1 MWRHLAHRAIMAA
14 TLGAAVAGLPPSTT
28 LSKVI
33 PEDTVMTRHAQGEFE
48 VKLTPQEAV
57 PAIAAARLGR
67 QTIDK
72 TFRGDLDAT
81 SLGEML
87 AVMTEV
93 RGSAGYVA
101 MERVEGRLHGRQ
113 GSFVLQ
119 HFAFM
124 DRGQPE
130 LSVRVVPDSGTGELA
145 GLSGQ
150 MTIRIE
156 EGRHFYGF
164 DYRLP
169 EG

>member
-1 MWRHLAHRAIMAA
+1 MWRHFIQGAIMAT
-14 TLGAAVAGLPPSTT
+14 TLVAAVAGKPAATA
-28 LSKVI
+28 LSNAI
-33 PEDTVMTRHAQGEFE
+33 PEDNVMSRHAQGEFE
-48 VKLTPQEAV
+48 VKLTPQGAAPGIE
-57 PAIAAARLGR
+57 AARLGR

-72 TFRGDLDAT
+72 TFRGDLEAT

-87 AVMTEV
+87 AIMTEV

-119 HFAFM
+119 HFALM